1 MASQMIVS
9 AYLLEG
15 GYGNAIPFFGF
26 ERRGAPTSAF
36 VRLDDKPIRE
46 KTQVYSPD
54 CVVVVDPTLRAAVN
68 VFNGLRGDGIVIL
81 GEKNFPN
88 PSEIPA
94 SVKKLAVVDA
104 TKIAVEYLGVPIT
117 NTPMM
122 GAFAA
127 VTGWVTLES
136 ILQSFEQYLAPKLVE
151 RNQKAARAAYDAVQV
166 RELVTR

>member
-9 AYLLEG
+9 AYLMQG

-54 CVVVVDPTLRAAVN
+54 CVVVIDPTLRAAVN
-68 VFNGLRGDGIVIL
+68 VFNGIKGDGIVIL
-81 GEKNFPN
+81 AEKNFPD
-88 PSEIPA
+88 PSEIPT
-94 SVKKLAVVDA
+94 SVKRIAVVDA
-104 TKIAVEYLGVPIT
+104 TKIAVEHLGVPIT

-127 VTGWVTLES
+127 VTGWVTLDT

-151 RNQKAARAAYDAVQV
+151 RNMSAARAAYEAVQV
-166 RELVTR
+166 REMVTK